1 MADLGKFKE
10 PRNAIKLLELFI
22 AIVNICIAYAPK
34 CDPVLG
40 RAPPVIHF
48 VIIGYFFIICVQILS
63 RVIDEN
69 ESPII
74 TTMTPLSGAIFH
86 LTAGSLMVNFW
97 RDVWADIEC
106 GVNGI
111 TP

>member
-1 MADLGKFKE
+1 MADLGIFKK
-10 PRNAIKLLELFI
+10 PQNAIKLLELVRERQKNLKELKSFNFFFQVI

-40 RAPPVIHF
+40 RAPPFIHF

-74 TTMTPLSGAIFH
+74 VRP
-86 LTAGSLMVNFW
+86 
-97 RDVWADIEC
+97 
-106 GVNGI
+106 
-111 TP
+111 